1 MNIDLDLVRGFT
13 EAFGRR
19 MREVKDEELARLW
32 TWTRRDTRFKS
43 KRAEMVPLTE
53 AELDAIVA
61 AGA

>member
-19 MREVKDEELARLW
+19 MREVKDEELVRL
-32 TWTRRDTRFKS
+32 WTRRDTRFKS
-43 KRAEMVPLTE
+43 KRAGMVPLTE